1 MTPNKPP
8 VEMTI
13 RQLFRNLAQQ
23 SEYWSEEQKV
33 EFRKFWLEGAERMR
47 QHDKERLR
55 AKRLRRQRF
64 PF

>member
-1 MTPNKPP
+1 MLTPNNA
-8 VEMTI
+8 VVMTI
-13 RQLFRNLAQQ
+13 GQLFQNLAQQ
-23 SEYWSEEQKV
+23 AEHWSNEQKA
-33 EFRKFWLEGAERMR
+33 EFRKSWLEGAERMR